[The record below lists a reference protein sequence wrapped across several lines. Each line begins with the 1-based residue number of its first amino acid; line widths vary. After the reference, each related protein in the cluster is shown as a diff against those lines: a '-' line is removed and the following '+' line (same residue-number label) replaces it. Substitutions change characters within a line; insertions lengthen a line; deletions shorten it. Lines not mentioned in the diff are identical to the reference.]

1 MNDWE
6 RAWYKEIK
14 YSEAA
19 ESLQKLEHAIK
30 VMQEAEEK
38 LKRLVGMLQND
49 ARGKAE

>member
-14 YSEAA
+14 LSEAQ
-19 ESLQKLEHAIK
+19 ESLLKLQHAIK

-38 LKRLVGMLQND
+38 LKRLAGMLQND